1 MRRTILMLLAAL
13 VVLGSAQAFATSP
26 EVTVAAARSRLVD
39 YPETHPLVWGE
50 FDKYHYPQVR
60 GDHHHHEQLGRQVA
74 RLG

>member
-39 YPETHPLVWGE
+39 YPRRIRWCGASSTVLLPLTRRSS
-50 FDKYHYPQVR
+50 PS
-60 GDHHHHEQLGRQVA
+60 
-74 RLG
+74 